1 MSIEV
6 LAADERGSEN
16 VQRWAASGLP
26 VPPSWRIS
34 REAVLAQDGPGL
46 VRQLRGLPRMFTGER
61 YWVLHQ
67 GAMNEASQRES
78 LVNLD
83 SDEALA
89 AALSSLFH
97 RAEPPE
103 QVVVQA
109 LPRQRAAGV
118 LFTRHPLRQDLSH
131 MVVEGIAEG
140 DNQRQRLIFDEE
152 GQLVYRSDN
161 ATALDELIGA
171 PRLLALGEQLR
182 RRFERPQAGEWI
194 FDGDTLWLLQT
205 LPVGS
210 LPVPKEVW
218 NRRAAP
224 ALFNQAITPL
234 WYTLAGRWLKTEFWA
249 PLAARQGWADLARVE
264 PYRRQQSHLYT
275 NSEFFRRL
283 RDRHP
288 GAADKVPPA
297 WQPLEAV
304 GDGQA
309 PAPSPAAPSRW
320 RTGLELAHI
329 GRRLRRWR
337 LPPLDRERAWRALMG
352 LDRLGERLARR
363 DGALSYLTLPDG
375 LVRQRGP
382 VPLEQLLS
390 DAEKALLAAVLA
402 GDESAMDSSDARPG
416 ADPVHAPLSEK
427 PAQRQSLHPA
437 SWQFDAGAGVAPPA
451 AMAPLL
457 GQWRQARELRF
468 LLGARLRELLRPM
481 AAVLVQDKLLA
492 HPDDVFFL
500 YFDELWEL
508 WMERRLPGSAAGEVL
523 GQRKVRYLEDAHAGA
538 PDWKMDRIG
547 FGFGGGGRPSPVL
560 RGTGL
565 APGQVTGPLR
575 RLCSAWAL
583 NRVQP
588 GDIVVVDQVDPSWV
602 PWLAQA
608 GGLVI
613 AGRDPLNAAASL
625 AVACAIPAVWGVSD
639 IMHSVVDGQGA
650 SLDGDA
656 GTLSVS
662 APEPQQQADVGAEG
676 DRG

>member
-34 REAVLAQDGPGL
+34 REAVLALDGPGL
-46 VRQLRGLPRMFTGER
+46 TRRLRGLPRMFTGDR

-67 GAMNEASQRES
+67 GAMNEGSQRES

-89 AALSSLFH
+89 AALRSLFQ
-97 RAEPPE
+97 RAEPPD

-131 MVVEGIAEG
+131 MVVEGVAEG
-140 DNQRQRLIFDEE
+140 DDRRQRLIFDDQ
-152 GQLVYRSDN
+152 GRLVYGGDN
-161 ATALDELIGA
+161 EPALDDLVGA
-171 PRLLALGEQLR
+171 SRLLALGEQLR

-194 FDGDTLWLLQT
+194 FDGETLWLLQT

-218 NRRAAP
+218 TRRAAP
-224 ALFNQAITPL
+224 ALFNQALTPL

-283 RDRHP
+283 QGRHP
-288 GAADKVPPA
+288 GVADKVPPA

-304 GDGQA
+304 GE
-309 PAPSPAAPSRW
+309 SETPAAPPGPASRW
-320 RTGLELAHI
+320 RAGWEL
-329 GRRLRRWR
+329 GRVERRLRRWR
-337 LPPLDRERAWRALMG
+337 SPPLDRERAWRALMT
-352 LDRLGERLARR
+352 LDRLGERLAREE
-363 DGALSYLTLPDG
+363 GALAYLTVPDG
-375 LVRQRGP
+375 LVHQRGP
-382 VPLEQLLS
+382 VPLAQLLGGS
-390 DAEKALLAAVLA
+390 EQALLVAVLA
-402 GDESAMDSSDARPG
+402 DDEAAIDASDLRPG

-427 PAQRQSLHPA
+427 PAQRQSLRHA
-437 SWQFDAGAGVAPPA
+437 RRQFDSSAGAALSATV
-451 AMAPLL
+451 APLL
-457 GQWRQARELRF
+457 GQWRRARALRF
-468 LLGARLRELLRPM
+468 QLGAHLRELLRRL
-481 AAVLVQDKLLA
+481 AAVLVQEKLLA

-560 RGTGL
+560 RGAGL
-565 APGQVTGPLR
+565 APGRVTGPLR

-583 NRVQP
+583 NRLRP

-625 AVACAIPAVWGVSD
+625 ALACAIPAVWGVSD
-639 IMHSVVDGQGA
+639 IMHSVVDGQMA
-650 SLDGDA
+650 ELDGQA
-656 GTLSVS
+656 GALTVQGGELKVES
-662 APEPQQQADVGAEG
+662 
-676 DRG
+676 

>member
-34 REAVLAQDGPGL
+34 REAVLALDTAAL
-46 VRQLRGLPRMFTGER
+46 VRELRGLPRMFNGER

-89 AALSSLFH
+89 AALSSLF
-97 RAEPPE
+97 RRTESPE

-109 LPRQRAAGV
+109 LPRQCAAGV

-131 MVVEGIAEG
+131 MVVEGVTDG
-140 DNQRQRLIFDEE
+140 DDRRQRLIFDDH
-152 GQLVYRSDN
+152 GHLVYRSDSD
-161 ATALDELIGA
+161 AALDDLVGA
-171 PRLLALGEQLR
+171 PRLLALAEQLR

-218 NRRAAP
+218 TRRAAP
-224 ALFNQAITPL
+224 ALFNQALTPL

-283 RDRHP
+283 QDRHP
-288 GAADKVPPA
+288 GVADKVPPA
-297 WQPLEAV
+297 WQPLETV
-304 GDGQA
+304 GEGEA
-309 PAPSPAAPSRW
+309 PAPPPGAALRW
-320 RTGLELAHI
+320 RGGWELARI
-329 GRRLRRWR
+329 ERRLRRWR
-337 LPPLDRERAWRALMG
+337 PPALDRERAWRALMS
-352 LDRLGERLARR
+352 LDRLGERLARQ
-363 DGALSYLTLPDG
+363 DGALSYLTVPDG
-375 LVRQRGP
+375 LARQGGP
-382 VPLEQLLS
+382 VPLAWLLG
-390 DAEKALLAAVLA
+390 DREKAVLEAVLA
-402 GDESAMDSSDARPG
+402 GDETVIDASDLRPG
-416 ADPVHAPLSEK
+416 ADPVHAPLCEK
-427 PAQRQSLHPA
+427 PAQRSSLRA
-437 SWQFDAGAGVAPPA
+437 ARRSLDAAAGEAPPEA
-451 AMAPLL
+451 VAPLL
-457 GQWRQARELRF
+457 AQWRHARDLRF
-468 LLGARLRELLRPM
+468 LLGARLRALLLQL
-481 AAVLVQDKLLA
+481 AAVLVQEKLLA
-492 HPDDVFFL
+492 HRDDVFFL

-508 WMERRLPGSAAGEVL
+508 WVERRIPGSAAGEVL

-565 APGQVTGPLR
+565 VPGRVTGPLR

-583 NRVQP
+583 NRLQP

-602 PWLAQA
+602 PWLAQ
-608 GGLVI
+608 GGALVI
-613 AGRDPLNAAASL
+613 AGRDPLNAAAGL
-625 AVACAIPAVWGVSD
+625 ARACAIPAVWGVSD

-650 SLDGDA
+650 QVDGDL
-656 GTLSVS
+656 GELTVNS
-662 APEPQQQADVGAEG
+662 EQ
-676 DRG
+676 